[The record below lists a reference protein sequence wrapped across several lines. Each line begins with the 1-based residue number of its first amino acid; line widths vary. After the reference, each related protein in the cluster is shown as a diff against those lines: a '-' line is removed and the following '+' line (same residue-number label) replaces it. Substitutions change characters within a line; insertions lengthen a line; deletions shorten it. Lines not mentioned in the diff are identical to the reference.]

1 MKALAD
7 FILSRQSEIYA
18 EPISE
23 GHSMI
28 TAAMAR
34 EVVKYLPAGASVL
47 DIGCGQGPALEWF
60 RQEGFYPIGVSM
72 CPGDVKICEGKGFAI
87 IQRDMH
93 EIDLREVDCVWARHV
108 LEHSI
113 APMFALHQWRAMLK
127 DGGILY
133 VEVPGEGTSCQH
145 HTNPNHYS
153 IFTSPVWQEL
163 IERSGFAI
171 LEARNIKLETGAG
184 PDVYHSFIAR
194 KNTE

>member
-7 FILSRQSEIYA
+7 FILSRQSEIYP

-60 RQEGFYPIGVSM
+60 RQEGFDAMGTTMSLVDAM
-72 CPGDVKICEGKGFAI
+72 ELEKKGLRWVRA
-87 IQRDMH
+87 DMH
-93 EIDLREVDCVWARHV
+93 EPVNDGHPVDCIWARHV

-153 IFTSPVWQEL
+153 IFTGQVWREL

-171 LEARNIKLETGAG
+171 LEARNINLETGAG
-184 PDVYHSFIAR
+184 PDVYHSFICR
-194 KNTE
+194 KQ